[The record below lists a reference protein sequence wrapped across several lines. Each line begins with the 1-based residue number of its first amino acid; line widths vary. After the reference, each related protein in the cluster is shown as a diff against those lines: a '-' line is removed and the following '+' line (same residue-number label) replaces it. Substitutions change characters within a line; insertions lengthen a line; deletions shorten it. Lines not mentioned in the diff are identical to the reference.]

1 MNNRAVAGENPC
13 GCPIITFLVLKMLD
27 TKNAICYY
35 NFSTKVLRNQKC
47 KKLKMQYVKA
57 GRRLAMTTNE
67 FRNLMIGVMQMQ
79 IDAIVEHPGYESSR
93 LLQGK
98 ELGLMIAI
106 DKLKAAAFLTE
117 EKDAA
122 ESA

>member
-1 MNNRAVAGENPC
+1 
-13 GCPIITFLVLKMLD
+13 
-27 TKNAICYY
+27 
-35 NFSTKVLRNQKC
+35 
-47 KKLKMQYVKA
+47 
-57 GRRLAMTTNE
+57 MTTNE

-79 IDAIVEHPGYESSR
+79 IDAIVENPGYESSR
-93 LLQGK
+93 LMQGK

-117 EKDAA
+117 DNETE

>member
-1 MNNRAVAGENPC
+1 
-13 GCPIITFLVLKMLD
+13 
-27 TKNAICYY
+27 
-35 NFSTKVLRNQKC
+35 
-47 KKLKMQYVKA
+47 
-57 GRRLAMTTNE
+57 MTTNE

-117 EKDAA
+117 EKDTE
-122 ESA
+122 EST